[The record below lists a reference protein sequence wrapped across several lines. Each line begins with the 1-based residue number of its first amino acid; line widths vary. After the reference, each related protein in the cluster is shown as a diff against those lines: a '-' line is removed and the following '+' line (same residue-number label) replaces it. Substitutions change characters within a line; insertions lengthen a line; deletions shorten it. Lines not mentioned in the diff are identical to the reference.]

1 MTDEPTGKDSNEE
14 SWTAVEGAG
23 NTSEAALIAGF
34 LQNHDIPAR
43 VVDRSFHQTPTTD
56 DDLSPIAVAVPSSR
70 LLEARDALAKREKE
84 FASEPEGSD
93 SVITDD
99 GPAQIDTDEKG

>member
-1 MTDEPTGKDSNEE
+1 MTNEPTPNDSNEE
-14 SWTAVEGAG
+14 SWTAVEGAA
-23 NTSEAALIAGF
+23 NPSEAALIAGF
-34 LQNHDIPAR
+34 LQNQDIPAR

-56 DDLSPIAVAVPSSR
+56 DDLSPIAVAVPSAR
-70 LLEARDALAKREKE
+70 LLEAQQALAKREKE

-99 GPAQIDTDEKG
+99 GPARIDPDEKE